1 MGSKAT
7 TRVEEFKMA
16 DAEGTETT
24 QTEGATKPFEK
35 EKIETM
41 DEEQSTGI
49 LLFPYLAF
57 SSHLQKLL

>member
-24 QTEGATKPFEK
+24 QIEGATKPLEK
-35 EKIETM
+35 EKIETI

-49 LLFPYLAF
+49 LMFRCLAF
-57 SSHLQKLL
+57 SSRILKLF